1 MTITVDHVRQ
11 LFASDE
17 PGATLVIVAG
27 RPQITSNPAEDDGLV
42 VAGREDLMRGRDT
55 PPGEDELNRLAETLN
70 ATVSELGG

>member
-11 LFASDE
+11 LLASDA

-27 RPQITSNPAEDDGLV
+27 RPRITSSPAEEGGLV
-42 VAGREDLMRGRDT
+42 VAGRDDLLRGRDT
-55 PPGEDELNRLAETLN
+55 PPDDEELSRLAQSLN